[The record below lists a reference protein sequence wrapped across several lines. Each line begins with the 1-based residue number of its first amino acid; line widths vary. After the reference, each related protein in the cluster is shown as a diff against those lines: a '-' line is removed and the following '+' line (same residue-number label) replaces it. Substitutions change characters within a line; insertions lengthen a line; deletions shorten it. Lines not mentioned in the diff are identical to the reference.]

1 MKTLLFL
8 SLLFLI
14 APQQVQAYLDPG
26 TGSFI
31 IQILVGGGL
40 GLFFVIKKYWSYFIS
55 LLSKKSKKTT
65 NEKEA
70 NKKEYND

>member
-1 MKTLLFL
+1 VFL
-8 SLLFLI
+8 V
-14 APQQVQAYLDPG
+14 APQKVQAYLDPS

-40 GLFFVIKKYWSYFIS
+40 GLFFVIKKYWSYFMG
-55 LLSKKSKKTT
+55 LLSKKSKKSV

-70 NKKEYND
+70 NKREHNN

>member
-1 MKTLLFL
+1 MKSLLFL

-14 APQQVQAYLDPG
+14 APQQVQAYLDPS

-40 GLFFVIKKYWSYFIS
+40 GLFFVIKKYWSYFMG
-55 LLSKKSKKTT
+55 LLSKKSKKTV

-70 NKKEYND
+70 NKKEHKD